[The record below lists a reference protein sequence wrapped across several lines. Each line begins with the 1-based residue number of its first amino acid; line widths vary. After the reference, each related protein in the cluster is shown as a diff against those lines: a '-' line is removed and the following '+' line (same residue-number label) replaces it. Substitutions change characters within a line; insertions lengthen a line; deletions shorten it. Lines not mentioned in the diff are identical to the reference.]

1 MIHVFFNI
9 ASATGSSSGSRGQRG
24 DDTGSGAGGDDS
36 RQLPPG
42 QGGQPVAD
50 VDSFRVEYISEDEL
64 GENYRENY
72 QVERDQVTG
81 EFYILDFEN
90 RIKFIIVKD
99 KLGYNVGNFQDAA
112 ANLGDELA
120 GPNRVRE
127 QLVPGE
133 EGARAQNMQRSVSAK
148 VLVTITVNPWK

>member
-1 MIHVFFNI
+1 M
-9 ASATGSSSGSRGQRG
+9 
-24 DDTGSGAGGDDS
+24 
-36 RQLPPG
+36 
-42 QGGQPVAD
+42 
-50 VDSFRVEYISEDEL
+50 EYISEDEL

-120 GPNRVRE
+120 GPNRARE
-127 QLVPGE
+127 QLVPGG
-133 EGARAQNMQRSVSAK
+133 EGAGAQNMQRSVSAK
-148 VLVTITVNPWK
+148 VLIKITVNP